1 MFKVTRKCKLHH
13 LQKYCNALKLRYLIG
28 QNHDAISKQQSLYK
42 VHFGKLSDHLYDSV
56 NRDLK
61 SVSMVRLDDK
71 PSLDH

>member
-1 MFKVTRKCKLHH
+1 ML
-13 LQKYCNALKLRYLIG
+13 G

-71 PSLDH
+71 PSLDHWISYTNQNWYSKDMSTFDNKQV